1 MENEKKILNYIGGRG
16 WTWIAGLVLMAAG
29 ILIIGLTDSVLIL
42 LAIVLVFVGAY
53 YLLRAL
59 TVDLPAVRRGKK
71 SLAQLQAAGKLELSA
86 AELSAAD
93 SKVIGRDR
101 AILAEHFLF
110 GYQNGAAF
118 AYSDLLWVYKRRYTQ
133 RVMGLPVKTV
143 ESLIVSTASQ
153 REVCAVN
160 LGGRDKKNELDAA
173 IAHIQNRN
181 PNILLGYTKEN
192 KQACKEL
199 SQK

>member
-1 MENEKKILNYIGGRG
+1 MENEKKILNYIGGRS

-29 ILIIGLTDSVLIL
+29 ILIISLTDSVLIL
-42 LAIVLVFVGAY
+42 LAIVLIFVGAY

-59 TVDLPAVRRGKK
+59 IVDLPAVRRSKK
-71 SLAQLQAAGKLELSA
+71 SLAQLQTAGKLELAA
-86 AELSAAD
+86 AELSAAS
-93 SKVIGRDR
+93 SKMIGKDK

-110 GYQNGAAF
+110 GHQNGAAF

-143 ESLIVSTASQ
+143 ESLMVSTASQ
-153 REVCAVN
+153 REVCAIN
-160 LGGRDKKNELDAA
+160 LGRKDKNNELDAV
-173 IAHIQNRN
+173 IAHIHGQN

-199 SQK
+199 SKK